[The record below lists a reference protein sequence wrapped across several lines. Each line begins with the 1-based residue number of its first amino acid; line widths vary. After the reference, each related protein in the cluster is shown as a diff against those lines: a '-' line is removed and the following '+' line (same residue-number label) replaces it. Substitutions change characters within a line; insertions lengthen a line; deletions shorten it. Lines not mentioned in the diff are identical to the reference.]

1 VYPGASCPTS
11 SADSIACNNDAC
23 SATTSSVTWA
33 VTAGSTW
40 YIRVGSTA
48 NVGGAGTLR
57 LSEIVP
63 CLGDLD
69 GDHEVN
75 SADVGGML
83 AQFGD
88 CVAFPCVADLNGDN
102 VVNSEDLGALLGNFG
117 TCP

>member
-1 VYPGASCPTS
+1 
-11 SADSIACNNDAC
+11 
-23 SATTSSVTWA
+23 

-40 YIRVGSTA
+40 YLRIGSTA